1 MKRIKYFILC
11 LIMIFSFACSNSVC
25 EENELE
31 FRMNNGV
38 LEWKYTSDSEWKV
51 AADLFDANKSE
62 IDDGNIELRVNE
74 NYLEWKKTDND
85 WMTLFDLS
93 TLKGTDGN
101 SCEFEVKNNKLICK
115 YSDGNDIILFDFSSI
130 SGINVQEIQL
140 QVDNNKLKWKYTNDE
155 NWKELYD
162 FSIFDRELKLEIKDN
177 KLMYGYD
184 DNLKELL
191 DLDSLKGEDGR
202 EIEFEVYDNVLMYGY
217 NGETKKQL
225 FDFDSLIINDSIDTE
240 FIVENYIFKCK
251 KTDTNEWI
259 DLVDFKEL
267 LNEIN
272 VEINIDD
279 ILDIDITEKVQNS
292 ISSMISV
299 AEKSVMGIANYEYN
313 DNNQL
318 VKSSIGSGF
327 VYKVEGLLS
336 DGKVANDIDDENI
349 IMYKHYII
357 TNRHVVLNSDE
368 IKVYIFEDDKEY
380 DAELIKYDLK
390 DDLALIAFTHDKY
403 IKPLKLGDSQTVKT
417 GDFVIAIGNPEGFD
431 YSNTATLG
439 IVSYPN
445 RYVSVDTDDDNID
458 DWNLQCIQHDCAIN
472 PGNSGGPLLNIYGE
486 VIGVNTLKFATT
498 EIDNMGFSI
507 AVDSVKHT
515 VSFLEKGEVAPR
527 IVLGIT
533 IIAVRDVLGIDSS
546 TWQYDYNIPKYI
558 EHGLYITSVTE
569 GSIAEGVFEQ
579 DDILLEFNSSIIRKA
594 LDLKVELNKFV
605 AGSGDEIKAIV
616 LRDGSQIEV
625 VLKLK

>member
-1 MKRIKYFILC
+1 
-11 LIMIFSFACSNSVC
+11 
-25 EENELE
+25 
-31 FRMNNGV
+31 
-38 LEWKYTSDSEWKV
+38 
-51 AADLFDANKSE
+51 
-62 IDDGNIELRVNE
+62 
-74 NYLEWKKTDND
+74 
-85 WMTLFDLS
+85 
-93 TLKGTDGN
+93 
-101 SCEFEVKNNKLICK
+101 
-115 YSDGNDIILFDFSSI
+115 
-130 SGINVQEIQL
+130 
-140 QVDNNKLKWKYTNDE
+140 
-155 NWKELYD
+155 
-162 FSIFDRELKLEIKDN
+162 
-177 KLMYGYD
+177 
-184 DNLKELL
+184 
-191 DLDSLKGEDGR
+191 
-202 EIEFEVYDNVLMYGY
+202 
-217 NGETKKQL
+217 
-225 FDFDSLIINDSIDTE
+225 
-240 FIVENYIFKCK
+240 
-251 KTDTNEWI
+251 
-259 DLVDFKEL
+259 
-267 LNEIN
+267 
-272 VEINIDD
+272 
-279 ILDIDITEKVQNS
+279 
-292 ISSMISV
+292 MISV
-299 AEKSVMGIANYEYN
+299 AEKSVLGIANYEYN

-336 DGKVANDIDDENI
+336 DGKVANDINDENI

-569 GSIAEGVFEQ
+569 SSIAEGVFEQ